1 MAIGRTD
8 ERRNPLIPA
17 AIIGRAVVWMSLADP
32 IWASGQASRVKG
44 RTHDRIRTNASILK
58 TYLNPTGRPHMVL
71 GAKRTAV
78 GIANP
83 LMSLLALGRGQ
94 LSHLRESPSAFC
106 AVERANPAPP
116 ERTLLFDADRLSL
129 HIQRGIVVSMT
140 SRPNTSAERPATS
153 HRDGPATVDDNPV
166 NWIALARLRGVK
178 LLATTSPAPR

>member
-71 GAKRTAV
+71 PRGPCL
-78 GIANP
+78 GFD
-83 LMSLLALGRGQ
+83 LDALRHHAGLDISARGRSAAF
-94 LSHLRESPSAFC
+94 LPSP
-106 AVERANPAPP
+106 
-116 ERTLLFDADRLSL
+116 
-129 HIQRGIVVSMT
+129 Q
-140 SRPNTSAERPATS
+140 
-153 HRDGPATVDDNPV
+153 
-166 NWIALARLRGVK
+166 
-178 LLATTSPAPR
+178 